1 MAPDALSSKGA
12 QVPGDAAVTAVRD
25 QVWRD
30 SDPMT
35 FAVIQHALTNVVDEM
50 GAKIMQS
57 AYSPVVNEGRDFAAS
72 ITTAD
77 GRLVAQ
83 GQQDLPAFIGIAPIW
98 AKAQIGFIGIENFRR
113 GDVVMANDPYMGG
126 THCMDVRFMMP
137 VYWEG
142 DLVAFV
148 QDIAHWVD
156 MGGPLPGGFNPRA
169 SHILQEAMR
178 ITPVHVMREG
188 LLDENLVSF
197 VLANVRLADWSY
209 GDMMG
214 QIQGLK
220 VGEQRLHGLL
230 GKYGRD
236 TVLGAMEE
244 VIRSSEE
251 LMRAE
256 FARMPDGEYEAI
268 DYIDRD
274 PASDSDEPLKI
285 HLKMQ
290 VEGDR
295 VRCDLSGSS
304 PQALGPV
311 NGPKSVSV
319 SALMVAIKSM
329 FPEIPMNE
337 GVYQAIDFHIPEGLV
352 CSAIYPAPV
361 SGMASACYAR
371 VLDCVYR
378 CFIEISPSEAMA
390 CPYTILNIIV
400 SGKDARPGRGDKPF
414 VMYTWIEG
422 GYGGRPGKK
431 DNHTA
436 MSLFASG
443 TQSIPIESLEREHPV
458 RFERF
463 EYLADSE
470 GAGMHRGGFGV
481 EKSLTVQVAGAAIT
495 CQGDRGKFVPWGYDG
510 GYDAAPN
517 SLMDGELEIGVFAVD
532 HPLEPGRL
540 VRTRTN
546 GGGGFGSP
554 LDRPPEWVLEDVVDE
569 LITVEKARAVYGV
582 EVRVGDPEV
591 SEYELDL
598 PATEA
603 TRAEARARETGSQ

>member
-1 MAPDALSSKGA
+1 MAVPSRAPDQL
-12 QVPGDAAVTAVRD
+12 
-25 QVWRD
+25 
-30 SDPMT
+30 DPMT
-35 FAVIQHALTNVVDEM
+35 FAVLQHAFTNVVDEM

-72 ITTAD
+72 ITTSD

-98 AKAQIGFIGIENFRR
+98 AKTQIEWIGIENFRP
-113 GDVVMANDPYMGG
+113 GDVVIANDPYLGG

-142 DLVAFV
+142 ELVAFV

-156 MGGPLPGGFNPRA
+156 VGGPLPGGFNPRA
-169 SHILQEAMR
+169 AHILQEAMR
-178 ITPVHVMREG
+178 ITPIHVMRG
-188 LLDENLVSF
+188 GVLDENLVSF
-197 VLANVRLADWSY
+197 ILANVRLADWSY

-214 QIQGLK
+214 QIQGLR

-230 GKYGRD
+230 EKYGKG
-236 TVLGAMEE
+236 TVLLAMDE

-256 FARMPDGEYEAI
+256 FARMPDGAYEAV

-274 PASDSDEPLKI
+274 PASESDEPLKI
-285 HLKMQ
+285 HLRMT

-311 NGPKSVSV
+311 NGPKAVSV
-319 SALMVAIKSM
+319 SALMVATKSM

-337 GVYQAIDFHIPEGLV
+337 GVYQAIDFHIPDGLV
-352 CSAIYPAPV
+352 CSAVYPAPV

-378 CFIEISPSEAMA
+378 CFIEISPDEGMA

-400 SGKDARPGRGDKPF
+400 GGIDDRPGQGGKPF
-414 VMYTWIEG
+414 VMYTWVEG
-422 GYGGRPGKK
+422 GYGGRPGKR

-481 EKSLTVQVAGAAIT
+481 EKSLSVQAVGAAIT
-495 CQGDRGKFVPWGYDG
+495 CQGDRGRFVPWGYAGGSDG
-510 GYDAAPN
+510 TPN
-517 SLMDGELEIGVFAVD
+517 SLMDGDLEVGVFAVD
-532 HPLEPGRL
+532 HQLDPARL

-554 LDRPPEWVLEDVVDE
+554 LERPVEWVLEDVVDG
-569 LITVEKARAVYGV
+569 LVTVEKAREVYGV
-582 EVRVGDPEV
+582 EIVVGDPELL
-591 SEYELDL
+591 EYTVDL
-598 PATEA
+598 AATE
-603 TRAEARARETGSQ
+603 TRRAAARRE

>member
-1 MAPDALSSKGA
+1 MA
-12 QVPGDAAVTAVRD
+12 VPSRATD
-25 QVWRD
+25 QL
-30 SDPMT
+30 DPMT
-35 FAVIQHALTNVVDEM
+35 FAVLQHAFTNVVDEM

-72 ITTAD
+72 ITTSD

-98 AKAQIGFIGIENFRR
+98 AKAQIEWIGIENFRP
-113 GDVVMANDPYMGG
+113 GDVVIANDPYLGG

-142 DLVAFV
+142 ELVAFV

-156 MGGPLPGGFNPRA
+156 VGGPLPGGFNPRA
-169 SHILQEAMR
+169 AHILQEAMR
-178 ITPVHVMREG
+178 ITPIHVMRG
-188 LLDENLVSF
+188 GVLDENLVSF
-197 VLANVRLADWSY
+197 ILANVRLADWSY

-214 QIQGLK
+214 QIQGLR
-220 VGEQRLHGLL
+220 VGEQRLHALL
-230 GKYGRD
+230 EKYGKE
-236 TVLGAMEE
+236 TVQLAMNE

-251 LMRAE
+251 LMRTE
-256 FARMPDGEYEAI
+256 FARMPDGDYEAV

-274 PASDSDEPLKI
+274 PASDSDEPLTI
-285 HLKMQ
+285 DLKMT
-290 VEGDR
+290 VEGNR

-311 NGPKSVSV
+311 NGPKGVSV

-337 GVYQAIDFHIPEGLV
+337 GVYQAIDFHIPDGLV
-352 CSAIYPAPV
+352 CSAVYPAPV

-378 CFIEISPSEAMA
+378 CFIEISPDEAMA

-400 SGKDARPGRGDKPF
+400 GGTDDRPGRDGKPF
-414 VMYTWIEG
+414 VMYTWVEG
-422 GYGGRPGKK
+422 GYGGRPGKR

-481 EKSLTVQVAGAAIT
+481 EKSLSVQAEGAAIT
-495 CQGDRGKFVPWGYDG
+495 CQGDRGRFVPWGHAGGSDG
-510 GYDAAPN
+510 TPN
-517 SLMDGELEIGVFAVD
+517 SLMDGDLEVGVFAVD
-532 HPLEPGRL
+532 HQLDPARL

-554 LDRPPEWVLEDVVDE
+554 LERPVEWVLEDVIDGLV
-569 LITVEKARAVYGV
+569 TVEKAREVYGV
-582 EVRVGDPEV
+582 EVLVGD
-591 SEYELDL
+591 SDLLEYTVDVA
-598 PATEA
+598 ATE
-603 TRAEARARETGSQ
+603 TRRAAARKE

>member
-1 MAPDALSSKGA
+1 MP
-12 QVPGDAAVTAVRD
+12 VREE
-25 QVWRD
+25 VRTEL
-30 SDPMT
+30 DPMT
-35 FAVIQHALTNVVDEM
+35 FAVLRHAFTNVVDEM

-98 AKAQIGFIGIENFRR
+98 AKAQIEWIGLENFLP
-113 GDVVMANDPYMGG
+113 GDVVIANDPYMGG

-142 DLVAFV
+142 ELVAFV

-156 MGGPLPGGFNPRA
+156 IGGPLPGGFNPRA

-178 ITPVHVMREG
+178 ITPLHIMREG
-188 LLDENLVSF
+188 VLDENLVSF
-197 VLANVRLADWSY
+197 ILANVRLPDWSY

-220 VGEQRLHGLL
+220 VGEQRLHVLL
-230 GKYGRD
+230 KKYGKH
-236 TVLGAMEE
+236 TVHQAMNEA
-244 VIRSSEE
+244 IRSSQE

-256 FARMPDGEYEAI
+256 FARMPDGEHEAI

-285 HLKMQ
+285 HLKIR

-295 VRCDLSGSS
+295 VHCDLSESS

-311 NGPKSVSV
+311 NGPKGVSV

-337 GVYQAIDFHIPEGLV
+337 GVYQAIDFDIPDGLV
-352 CSAIYPAPV
+352 CSAVYPAPV

-378 CFIEISPSEAMA
+378 CFIEISPREAMA

-400 SGKDARPGRGDKPF
+400 GGKDTRPGRDGKPF
-414 VMYTWIEG
+414 VMYTWVEG

-481 EKSLTVQVAGAAIT
+481 EKSLTLQSPGAAIT
-495 CQGDRGKFVPWGYDG
+495 CQGDRGRFVPWGYGGGHDG
-510 GYDAAPN
+510 TAN
-517 SLMDGELEIGVFAVD
+517 SLADGDLEIGVFAVD
-532 HPLEPGRL
+532 HHLEPGRL

-554 LDRPPEWVLEDVVDE
+554 LDRLPEWVLEDVVDE
-569 LITVEKARAVYGV
+569 LVTVEKAREVYGV
-582 EVRVGDPEV
+582 EISVGDRELL
-591 SEYELDL
+591 EYEVDL
-598 PATEA
+598 AATEA
-603 TRAEARARETGSQ
+603 ARAAARAWQRETDR

>member
-1 MAPDALSSKGA
+1 MP
-12 QVPGDAAVTAVRD
+12 VRED
-25 QVWRD
+25 VHTEL
-30 SDPMT
+30 DPMT
-35 FAVIQHALTNVVDEM
+35 FAVLRHAFTNVVDEM

-72 ITTAD
+72 ITTPD

-98 AKAQIGFIGIENFRR
+98 AKAQIDWIGLENFLP
-113 GDVVMANDPYMGG
+113 GDVVIANDPYMGG

-137 VYWEG
+137 VYWAGE
-142 DLVAFV
+142 LVAFV

-156 MGGPLPGGFNPRA
+156 IGGPLPGGFNPRA

-178 ITPVHVMREG
+178 ITPLHIMREG
-188 LLDENLVSF
+188 VLDENLVSF
-197 VLANVRLADWSY
+197 ILANVRLADWSY

-220 VGEQRLHGLL
+220 VGEQRLHVLL
-230 GKYGRD
+230 EKYGKH
-236 TVLGAMEE
+236 TVHQAMNEA
-244 VIRSSEE
+244 IRSSQE

-285 HLKMQ
+285 HLKIR
-290 VEGDR
+290 VEGDS
-295 VRCDLSGSS
+295 VLCDLSQSS

-311 NGPKSVSV
+311 NGPKGVSV

-329 FPEIPMNE
+329 FPDIPMNE
-337 GVYQAIDFHIPEGLV
+337 GVYESIEFNIPDGLV
-352 CSAIYPAPV
+352 CSCVYPAPC

-378 CFIEISPSEAMA
+378 CFIEISPQEAMA
-390 CPYTILNIIV
+390 CPYTILNMII
-400 SGKDARPGRGDKPF
+400 GGNDTRPGRDDKPF
-414 VMYTWIEG
+414 VMYTWVEG
-422 GYGGRPGKK
+422 GYGARPGKK

-481 EKSLTVQVAGAAIT
+481 EKSLTLQSPGASIT
-495 CQGDRGKFVPWGYDG
+495 CQGDRGRFVPWGYAGGLDG
-510 GYDAAPN
+510 TAN
-517 SLMDGELEIGVFAVD
+517 SLADRAGTPDEIEIGVFAVD
-532 HPLEPGRL
+532 HHLEPGSL

-546 GGGGFGSP
+546 GGGGYGSP
-554 LDRPPEWVLEDVVDE
+554 LERPPEWVLEDVVDE
-569 LITVEKARAVYGV
+569 LLTVEKSREVYGV
-582 EVRVGDPEV
+582 EIRIGDPELL
-591 SEYELDL
+591 EYEVDL
-598 PATEA
+598 EA
-603 TRAEARARETGSQ
+603 TKAARSALAKQRDTRS

>member
-1 MAPDALSSKGA
+1 MPVREEVRTAL
-12 QVPGDAAVTAVRD
+12 
-25 QVWRD
+25 
-30 SDPMT
+30 DPMT
-35 FAVIQHALTNVVDEM
+35 FAVLQHAFTNVVDEM

-98 AKAQIGFIGIENFRR
+98 AKAQIEWIGLENFRP

-137 VYWEG
+137 VYWE
-142 DLVAFV
+142 DEIVAFV

-188 LLDENLVSF
+188 RLDKNLVAF
-197 VLANVRLADWSY
+197 VLANVRLAEWSY

-220 VGEQRLHGLL
+220 VGERRLHGLL
-230 GKYGRD
+230 EKYGRE
-236 TVLGAMEE
+236 TIVGAMDE

-256 FARMPDGEYEAI
+256 FARMPDGDYEAV

-274 PASDSDEPLKI
+274 PASDSDLPLRI
-285 HLKMQ
+285 QLRMR

-295 VRCDLSGSS
+295 VHCDLSRSS

-311 NGPKSVSV
+311 NGPKAVSV

-337 GVYQAIDFHIPEGLV
+337 GVYQAIDFHIPDGLV
-352 CSAIYPAPV
+352 CSAVYPAPV

-378 CFIEISPSEAMA
+378 CFIEISPLEAMA

-400 SGKDARPGRGDKPF
+400 GGKDARPGREDKPF
-414 VMYTWIEG
+414 VMYTWVEG

-431 DNHTA
+431 DNHSA

-463 EYLADSE
+463 EYLTDSE
-470 GAGMHRGGFGV
+470 GAGRHRGGFGV
-481 EKSLTVQVAGAAIT
+481 EKSLKPQVSGTAIT
-495 CQGDRGKFVPWGYDG
+495 CQGDRGRFVPWGYGGGHDG
-510 GYDAAPN
+510 TPN
-517 SLMDGELEIGVFAVD
+517 SLMDGDLEIGVFAVD
-532 HPLEPGRL
+532 HHLEPGAL

-569 LITVEKARAVYGV
+569 LISVEKAREVYGV
-582 EVRVGDPEV
+582 VISVGDPDLL
-591 SEYELDL
+591 EYELDAA
-598 PATEA
+598 ATEA
-603 TRAEARARETGSQ
+603 ARAAHAHGTDR